1 LTRFKQIE
9 SLLMEV
15 MLQLEVLLTDKFL
28 KIKDVNLKENVIR
41 VFNKQT
47 CLNCSSCLLDNEQT
61 NKQTVQ
67 RTNKQTNEQTN
78 QNEDLFF

>member
-1 LTRFKQIE
+1 
-9 SLLMEV
+9 MEV
-15 MLQLEVLLTDKFL
+15 MLQLEVLLTNKFL

-47 CLNCSSCLLDNEQT
+47 CLNHSSCSLNNEQT

-67 RTNKQTNEQTN
+67 QTNEQTNEQTN